1 MKMLAHL
8 TRMNGE
14 RIEQSLKEHCL
25 KVAEYAA
32 ESVRNTGL
40 YDAAYLAGLIH
51 DMGKGKTEMK
61 EYLERA
67 YLGEKV
73 IRGSVNHTFASV
85 IWLFEKYHTESRS
98 KWEKMTCEIIGY
110 ATGSHH
116 GMFDCVN
123 LDGENG
129 FLHRLQK
136 DKRELFYEET
146 LHTYF
151 SGIADEDLLDRIF
164 QKAVQET
171 KSFFLTA
178 KEIYLADRGSVFFQ
192 ISMLVRLLLSA
203 VIYGDRRDTQEFMRQ
218 LPILETDKMDW
229 KSRRE
234 YFETKIAQFGSETA
248 INQVRSDISL
258 QCLQASGRPPGIYR
272 LNVPTGG
279 GKTLGALR
287 YALAHAEKYHKRR
300 IIFIIPLLSILDQN
314 AKVIKEYVPIEE
326 EVLEHHSN
334 VIRHKDGDTEGLDQ
348 FEYLAESWNYPI
360 VVSTLVQLLEILFSH
375 KTSAIGRMQALCDS
389 VIVIDEV
396 QTLPKKV
403 TVMFNRAMDFLRQY
417 CNATIVLSSATQPC
431 FEELKWPLR
440 LANAPDLVKLNE
452 KQLMVFKR
460 ADVINMTNP
469 GGMDWEECVCFC
481 NDEIRER
488 DSLLVICNTKAE
500 AKILFEKLR
509 NQAEDMDWDI
519 YHLSTAM
526 CQEHRQR
533 TLEELGK
540 SLKRVRHMPLEEKRK
555 VICISTQLIEAGV
568 DLSFECV
575 IRVLAGIDNLAQAAG
590 RCNRSHE
597 YGREGKVYMINLKDE
612 NLSMLQEIRNA
623 QNSTRKA
630 VELWREE
637 DECLISNRITRR
649 FYQYLFEETKN
660 EVEYPV
666 KDGENS
672 KIYLARLLSNERD
685 TDVRNKNREYILQQ
699 PFKIIGQSFRVFDQ
713 NTIDIL
719 VPYEAGEGIIEQLRE
734 LQEGWF
740 DCESFRKIMQQAKK
754 YTVSIYE
761 WQKEKLD
768 QAGFLY
774 PLLEGRVLVL
784 DAKAYDNCFG
794 LFAVDEQAVEN
805 FIL

>member
-1 MKMLAHL
+1 
-8 TRMNGE
+8 
-14 RIEQSLKEHCL
+14 
-25 KVAEYAA
+25 
-32 ESVRNTGL
+32 
-40 YDAAYLAGLIH
+40 
-51 DMGKGKTEMK
+51 
-61 EYLERA
+61 
-67 YLGEKV
+67 
-73 IRGSVNHTFASV
+73 
-85 IWLFEKYHTESRS
+85 
-98 KWEKMTCEIIGY
+98 
-110 ATGSHH
+110 
-116 GMFDCVN
+116 
-123 LDGENG
+123 
-129 FLHRLQK
+129 
-136 DKRELFYEET
+136 
-146 LHTYF
+146 
-151 SGIADEDLLDRIF
+151 
-164 QKAVQET
+164 
-171 KSFFLTA
+171 
-178 KEIYLADRGSVFFQ
+178 
-192 ISMLVRLLLSA
+192 
-203 VIYGDRRDTQEFMRQ
+203 MRQ

-452 KQLMVFKR
+452 KQLMVLKR

-481 NDEIRER
+481 NDAIRER

-500 AKILFEKLR
+500 AKTLFEKLR

-533 TLEELGK
+533 TLEDLGK
-540 SLKRVRHMPLEEKRK
+540 SLERVRHIPLEEKRK

-575 IRVLAGIDNLAQAAG
+575 IRVLAGIDSLAQAAG

-597 YGREGKVYMINLKDE
+597 YGREGKVYMINLKNE

-630 VELWREE
+630 VELWGEE

-666 KDGENS
+666 KD
-672 KIYLARLLSNERD
+672 
-685 TDVRNKNREYILQQ
+685 
-699 PFKIIGQSFRVFDQ
+699 
-713 NTIDIL
+713 
-719 VPYEAGEGIIEQLRE
+719 
-734 LQEGWF
+734 
-740 DCESFRKIMQQAKK
+740 
-754 YTVSIYE
+754 
-761 WQKEKLD
+761 
-768 QAGFLY
+768 
-774 PLLEGRVLVL
+774 
-784 DAKAYDNCFG
+784 
-794 LFAVDEQAVEN
+794 
-805 FIL
+805 